1 MFDPKVPGCSSIF
14 ELVVRKLQTLGKL
27 ARQKHPEFLA
37 KLGRSEEIVLVVM
50 TSPTNYAAITEFF
63 KSHNNFGYSSI
74 IFFSQPH
81 LPLAIPVETN
91 SEGGNHEN
99 RSTQGF
105 KLLQNSAGNL
115 IYAPNGNGGLFQ

>member
-27 ARQKHPEFLA
+27 ARQKYPEFSA
-37 KLGRSEEIVLVVM
+37 KLGRPEEIVLVVM

-63 KSHNNFGYSSI
+63 KTNNNFGYSSI

-81 LPLAIPVETN
+81 LPLAIPVKTN
-91 SEGGNHEN
+91 GEYGNQEN
-99 RSTQGF
+99 PSTEGF
-105 KLLQNSAGNL
+105 KLLRNAAGNL